1 MTKIFLQS
9 SFKSHVSYGGL
20 VYSRMQ
26 VYNSKKNPWEFF
38 SRGNWGH
45 SRLHSF
51 PLLPIPIAVGNRI
64 PTVICNAMHALPC
77 CVVACLQRVTSTVRA
92 RVLSKA
98 PPNVTPTVA
107 PVDTRLTR
115 LLTSAAQVYTQFVAS
130 AVFTCI
136 GALGTPP
143 PPNGAPR

>member
-38 SRGNWGH
+38 SRGNWSH

-64 PTVICNAMHALPC
+64 PTVICNAMHALRC
-77 CVVACLQRVTSTVRA
+77 CVPAACDEYCTGSCSQQGTA
-92 RVLSKA
+92 KC
-98 PPNVTPTVA
+98 
-107 PVDTRLTR
+107 DTNSCASGHTFNATAYVCGPGIYTICSQCRLY
-115 LLTSAAQVYTQFVAS
+115 LHW
-130 AVFTCI
+130 
-136 GALGTPP
+136 GPGHPP